1 MYECQSAQS
10 DEKRSHPMPN
20 IAAALIGGVYRI
32 LEILGIERKS
42 GAQVTGGRETNGAEF
57 VAGPS
62 SSEIL
67 LRGAK

>member
-1 MYECQSAQS
+1 
-10 DEKRSHPMPN
+10 MPN
-20 IAAALIGGVYRI
+20 IATALIGGVYRI
-32 LEILGIERKS
+32 LEILGIERES
-42 GAQVTGGRETNGAEF
+42 GAQTTGGRETNGAES